1 MTRAEV
7 AAMLRAWLALDDD
20 ASGDEAHSVTAAAAD
35 AVRAYVKAGGDI
47 APLRRMAE
55 RSGCDLDGLIE

>member
-1 MTRAEV
+1 
-7 AAMLRAWLALDDD
+7 MLRAWLALDDD